1 VLLAINLL
9 LGGTL
14 PEVSHCANGCFF
26 LDEDGCSLVARH
38 VLCVNYLRLRI
49 QRGLPLDVLIRVQT
63 AAGAELDTAFLLQEA
78 MKKQMNR

>member
-1 VLLAINLL
+1 VLLAINLV

-14 PEVSHCANGCFF
+14 PEVRKCAKGCFF
-26 LDEDGCSLVARH
+26 LKEDGCSLVARH
-38 VLCVNYLRLRI
+38 VLCVNYMCLKI
-49 QRGLPLDVLIRVQT
+49 QKALPLDALLRVQT